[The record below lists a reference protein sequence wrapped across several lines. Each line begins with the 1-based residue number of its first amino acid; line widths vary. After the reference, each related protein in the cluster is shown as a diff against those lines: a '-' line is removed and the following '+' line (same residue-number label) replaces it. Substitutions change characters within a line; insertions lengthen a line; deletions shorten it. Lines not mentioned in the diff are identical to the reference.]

1 MSYYFVKQH
10 DQADCGA
17 ACLAMILGNLECKL
31 PLSKLR
37 HDIRTDADGS
47 TIYGILRAAEKYGL
61 KGEALCGSFEEFKD
75 SITKGNVTLP
85 LIVNVAS
92 PEGYSHFIVIYKIR
106 GKRCFIAD
114 PAKYKTTCALENL
127 REIWLGTIL
136 CFSEE
141 NTVVKTDELA
151 HSMDKYIIVCRRQS
165 KFFVAVIIF
174 SLFITVI
181 SMIGTLVFEY
191 IVDGIYSG
199 TSENV
204 LTTNEGNSS
213 ADTII
218 LHYISLIFP
227 TLPKLCAV
235 MVCFFLFRSM
245 IGLLR
250 SYFSAIMGKRIDR
263 PVMMSFFECVIHAPM
278 TFFHGRRV
286 GDILSRFSDAS
297 GVCQGISGIVLTA
310 FIDGFLMIA
319 YGIFLFGISAK
330 LFIVVLI
337 SSTLYSVVVMIFKE
351 RLQRNK
357 MDMLQKSA
365 DVSSYM
371 KESVDG
377 IETIRLFRYEQNA
390 ANKFYHRF
398 SALLDKS
405 FEGTMLGAWQT
416 SIVGFISSVSI
427 VAVLWVG
434 DTLCRNGA
442 LQAGSLITFYMM
454 TGSFIEPL
462 QGLISLQPQI
472 QSIKVSAERLNDVFE
487 QEYEVHAEP
496 DNIKNDAHKITRID
510 LKDLNFAYGYRT
522 PVLNDASFSLKRGE
536 RIAVLGKNGSGKTT
550 LANILMGLYRPDN
563 VKFFINGNEVS
574 PEEYDIYA
582 NKIAYIPQESFF
594 FSESILD
601 NLLFGLS
608 LENISEE
615 LFNKVIHQCG
625 LDEYLSTAPQGIYTC
640 LEENGSNLSAG
651 TKQKLAI
658 ARALLREPEILIM
671 DESTS
676 NIDVESENEIH
687 RMLDELGRH
696 ITIIDIS
703 HKIRDLN
710 RYDSVYQI
718 EGTKLI
724 SKKAG

>member
-1 MSYYFVKQH
+1 MGYYFVKQH

-47 TIYGILRAAEKYGL
+47 TVYGILRAAEKHGL
-61 KGEALCGSFEEFKD
+61 KGDALCGSFEEFTESLD
-75 SITKGNVTLP
+75 KGDIKLP
-85 LIVNVAS
+85 IIVNVAS
-92 PEGYSHFIVIYKIR
+92 PEGYSHFIVIYKIK
-106 GKRCFIAD
+106 GKKCFIAD
-114 PAKYKTTCALENL
+114 PAKYKGTCNIEELK
-127 REIWLGTIL
+127 EIWLGSII

-141 NTVVKTDELA
+141 NNVVKTDELA
-151 HSMDKYIIVCRRQS
+151 HSMDKYIAVCRRQS
-165 KFFVAVIIF
+165 KFFAAVIVF
-174 SLFITVI
+174 SLLITGI

-191 IVDGIYSG
+191 IVNGIYSG
-199 TSENV
+199 VSENIV
-204 LTTNEGNSS
+204 DMNDGNDS
-213 ADTII
+213 ADTVV
-218 LHYISLIFP
+218 LYYISRIFP
-227 TLPKLCAV
+227 TLPKLCLA

-250 SYFSAIMGKRIDR
+250 SYFSAVMGKRIDR
-263 PVMMSFFECVIHAPM
+263 PVMMSFFESVIHAPL

-319 YGIFLFGISAK
+319 YGVFLFGISAK
-330 LFIVVLI
+330 LFVVVLI
-337 SSTLYSVVVMIFKE
+337 SSVIYAVIVMLFKE

-357 MDMLQKSA
+357 MDMLEKSA
-365 DVSSYM
+365 NVSSYM

-377 IETIRLFRYEQNA
+377 IETIRLFRYEQDA

-398 SALLDKS
+398 SALIDKN
-405 FEGTMLGAWQT
+405 FEGTMLSAWQT
-416 SIVGFISSVSI
+416 AIVGFVSSVSI
-427 VAVLWVG
+427 IVVLWVG
-434 DTLCRNGA
+434 DSLCRIGA

-472 QSIKVSAERLNDVFE
+472 QSIRVSAERLNDVFD
-487 QEYEVHAEP
+487 QEYEVHTES
-496 DNIKNDAHKITRID
+496 DNVKENELEITQLD
-510 LKDLNFAYGYRT
+510 LKDLNFAYGYRM
-522 PVLNDASFSLKRGE
+522 PLLNDTSFSLKRGE

-550 LANILMGLYRPDN
+550 LANILMGLYHPDSAR
-563 VKFFINGNEVS
+563 FLINGREVS
-574 PEEYDIYA
+574 PEEYDVYA

-601 NLLFGLS
+601 NLLFGMS
-608 LENISEE
+608 PEDVSVE
-615 LFNKVIHQCG
+615 LLTKVIDQCG
-625 LDEYLSTAPQGIYTC
+625 LGEYLSTAPQGIYTC
-640 LEENGSNLSAG
+640 LEENASNLSAG

-676 NIDVESENEIH
+676 NIDIESENEIH
-687 RMLDELGRH
+687 RMLDELGEQ

-703 HKIRDLN
+703 HKIRNLS

-718 EGTKLI
+718 EGAKLI
-724 SKKAG
+724 TRKAG

>member
-1 MSYYFVKQH
+1 
-10 DQADCGA
+10 
-17 ACLAMILGNLECKL
+17 
-31 PLSKLR
+31 
-37 HDIRTDADGS
+37 
-47 TIYGILRAAEKYGL
+47 
-61 KGEALCGSFEEFKD
+61 
-75 SITKGNVTLP
+75 
-85 LIVNVAS
+85 
-92 PEGYSHFIVIYKIR
+92 
-106 GKRCFIAD
+106 
-114 PAKYKTTCALENL
+114 
-127 REIWLGTIL
+127 
-136 CFSEE
+136 
-141 NTVVKTDELA
+141 
-151 HSMDKYIIVCRRQS
+151 
-165 KFFVAVIIF
+165 
-174 SLFITVI
+174 
-181 SMIGTLVFEY
+181 MIGTLVFEY

-213 ADTII
+213 ADTVI
-218 LHYISLIFP
+218 LHYISLVFP
-227 TLPKLCAV
+227 TLPKLCMV

-250 SYFSAIMGKRIDR
+250 SYFSAVMGKRIDR

-310 FIDGFLMIA
+310 FDGFLMIA

-337 SSTLYSVVVMIFKE
+337 SSTLYAVVVMIFKE

-357 MDMLQKSA
+357 MDMLEKSA

-390 ANKFYHRF
+390 ANKFHHRF

-427 VAVLWVG
+427 IAVLWFG

-487 QEYEVHAEP
+487 QEYEMHTEP
-496 DNIKNDAHKITRID
+496 DNIKNDTHKITRID

-550 LANILMGLYRPDN
+550 LANILMGLYRPDS

-608 LENISEE
+608 TENISEE
-615 LFNKVIHQCG
+615 VFNKVIHQCG
-625 LDEYLSTAPQGIYTC
+625 LEEYLSTAPQGIYTC
-640 LEENGSNLSAG
+640 LEEN
-651 TKQKLAI
+651 
-658 ARALLREPEILIM
+658 
-671 DESTS
+671 
-676 NIDVESENEIH
+676 EIH
-687 RMLDELGRH
+687 RMLDELGKH